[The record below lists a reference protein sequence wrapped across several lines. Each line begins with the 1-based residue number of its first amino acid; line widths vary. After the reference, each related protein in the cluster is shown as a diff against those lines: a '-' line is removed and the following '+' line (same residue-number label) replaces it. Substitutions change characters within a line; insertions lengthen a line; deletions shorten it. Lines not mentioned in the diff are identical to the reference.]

1 MFVNGDAQMY
11 VSNYEIDTVTEFK
24 YLGLIMSNQA
34 CKPDILLKDRILKAK
49 RTFFAVRTNCRMLGI
64 SNVRVKL

>member
-1 MFVNGDAQMY
+1 MFVNGDAQMS
-11 VSNYEIDTVTEFK
+11 VSNKKIDTVTEFK
-24 YLGLIMSNQA
+24 YLGLMISNSS